1 MLFLI
6 RWSLLN
12 FNNEKIKTRSLIW
25 TVFLFVVCLSD
36 FQLVKFMVENY
47 FLIFLLLALTMTPWD
62 VDPKDPFVQWK
73 MTFLSKYI
81 FEGIHFQER

>member
-62 VDPKDPFVQWK
+62 VDPKDPFV
-73 MTFLSKYI
+73 
-81 FEGIHFQER
+81 